1 MGDVEEKL
9 RGEPSAVL
17 DIDRFPSHPALP
29 AAAAIPGKI
38 LEALHCITTKTEHPF
53 AISHYLPSI
62 GVNTNLQVCPLGLA
76 EII

>member
-9 RGEPSAVL
+9 RGGSSAVL
-17 DIDRFPSHPALP
+17 DTNRFPSRPASS
-29 AAAAIPGKI
+29 AAAAILGKI